1 MPRHESEPIMGSI
14 ELIDIAPYEHSPLIS
29 KCTVKVC
36 YVQDSPNRN
45 KSIIT
50 KETGIKMAPSLRG
63 AIIAGYFNKE
73 ENDFEEHNRKLQGYE
88 NGKFIFSSNTRP
100 YGFVDINAKV
110 WYQDFLDDD
119 GETRTYLCTEGWL
132 WTNAYPEAK
141 ALIEEGKG
149 QSMEL
154 DDKTLDATW
163 AKDEY
168 GKPQFFIIN
177 DAVVESLIILGEK
190 HEPCFEGASFS
201 GEETQFSLNDDF
213 KERVFTMLTELKE
226 LLKEGGEK
234 VEENM
239 TPEIVEE
246 NPEVIVDEYK
256 KKETEDEKDKEQQED
271 TDVKEKE
278 DSSDDEED
286 KKKKKDYALEYAT
299 LQEEYNTLKEQY
311 ALLED
316 NNKKLESEIA
326 SLRTFKMAIDRKAKQ
341 DMINSFSMLTDED
354 KADVI
359 KNIDTYT
366 VDDIE
371 AKLSV
376 ICVRNKRFDF
386 ALEEKQEDVTTY
398 NLNDGIVSEP
408 EIPAWIRA
416 INEVVAEKGI

>member
-1 MPRHESEPIMGSI
+1 
-14 ELIDIAPYEHSPLIS
+14 
-29 KCTVKVC
+29 
-36 YVQDSPNRN
+36 
-45 KSIIT
+45 
-50 KETGIKMAPSLRG
+50 
-63 AIIAGYFNKE
+63 
-73 ENDFEEHNRKLQGYE
+73 
-88 NGKFIFSSNTRP
+88 
-100 YGFVDINAKV
+100 
-110 WYQDFLDDD
+110 
-119 GETRTYLCTEGWL
+119 
-132 WTNAYPEAK
+132 
-141 ALIEEGKG
+141 
-149 QSMEL
+149 
-154 DDKTLDATW
+154 
-163 AKDEY
+163 
-168 GKPQFFIIN
+168 
-177 DAVVESLIILGEK
+177 
-190 HEPCFEGASFS
+190 
-201 GEETQFSLNDDF
+201 
-213 KERVFTMLTELKE
+213 MLTELKE

-246 NPEVIVDEYK
+246 NPEVVVDEYK

-278 DSSDDEED
+278 DSSDDEEN
-286 KKKKKDYALEYAT
+286 KKKKKDYALEYAA

-316 NNKKLESEIA
+316 NNKKLESEVA

-366 VDDIE
+366 LDDIE

-408 EIPAWIRA
+408 EVPAWIRA